1 MVLTRKALLGVS
13 AAAAMAATAVVMAPA
28 AGGTATAVGAP
39 VAGSPLPRAG
49 SPADASSGGGS
60 PAGASPADASPA
72 VGGIAPEAD
81 VSHHGHVSLRD
92 GGLGIWLRSE
102 NSGPSDLPGV
112 TVRLRVSVPPAD
124 RQELPGACLRADP
137 RTVLCRTG
145 PLRADGSQQ
154 RRLALHLQLRGR
166 PDEVVVRI
174 DTAWNGGAT
183 DRNTK
188 NSEHEVLAP
197 ATGDPY
203 VF

>member
-1 MVLTRKALLGVS
+1 MLLTCKALLGVS
-13 AAAAMAATAVVMAPA
+13 AAAVTAMAMAPV

-39 VAGSPLPRAG
+39 GAGSPVARTL
-49 SPADASSGGGS
+49 
-60 PAGASPADASPA
+60 
-72 VGGIAPEAD
+72 VPEAD
-81 VSHHGHVSLRD
+81 VSHHGHVSLRGD
-92 GGLGIWLRSE
+92 VLGIWLRSE
-102 NSGPSDLPGV
+102 NNGPSDVPWV

-124 RQELPGACLRADP
+124 GQELPGACLRADP

-154 RRLALHLQLRGR
+154 RRLALHLKLRGR

-183 DRNTK
+183 DRNAK